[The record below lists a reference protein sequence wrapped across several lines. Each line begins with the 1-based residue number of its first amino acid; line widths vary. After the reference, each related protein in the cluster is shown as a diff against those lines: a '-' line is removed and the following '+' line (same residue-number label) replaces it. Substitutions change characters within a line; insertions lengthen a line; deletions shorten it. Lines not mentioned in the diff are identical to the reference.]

1 MKRTMYL
8 YKIEYE
14 EKIEC
19 YGGTDAWLDFSTN
32 ILGFDNAMAVADFLL
47 VNLKDRIIRIC
58 AVTRI
63 ALVDDVYRNIL
74 PHKE

>member
-8 YKIEYE
+8 YKIKYE
-14 EKIEC
+14 EKIEVASN
-19 YGGTDAWLDFSTN
+19 AWIDLSQN

-47 VNLKDRIIRIC
+47 VNLKDKIIRIC
-58 AVTRI
+58 EITRI

-74 PHKE
+74 PNKE